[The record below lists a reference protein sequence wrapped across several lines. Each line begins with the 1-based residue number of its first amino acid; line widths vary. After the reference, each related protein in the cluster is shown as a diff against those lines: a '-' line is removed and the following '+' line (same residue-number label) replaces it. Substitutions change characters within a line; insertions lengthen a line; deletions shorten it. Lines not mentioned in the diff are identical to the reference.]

1 VEDKHSKT
9 EPATPQRLSDSRK
22 KGQVAKS
29 KDFSSAVSFL
39 VFALLIGVLGQYL
52 FSNSME
58 MLRSSLVSGYGVS
71 LSPGNAG
78 EILVGSVESILK
90 IFIPFGL
97 LAVVLGIAANLV
109 QVGFIFTLEPLK
121 PDFKRL
127 NPIEGFKNIF
137 SSRSLFGLGKNLLKL
152 SAVAYVT
159 YRGLKEVT
167 VQIVNSG
174 QIGLE
179 NLSGFFSGIVSTLS
193 INIAVLMIAIGV
205 IDFIF
210 QKRDFKKRMMMT
222 KQEIKEEYR
231 QMEGDPKI
239 KAARQQRQRQLSMSR
254 TMQNVEES
262 TVVITNPT
270 HIAIAL
276 RYRQGEDQAP
286 VVMAKGLDFMAQKIK
301 EKAREKGIP
310 VIENKPLARAMYHSV
325 EAGSTVPVELYQAI
339 AEVLALVYQMEK
351 KNKRSF

>member
-1 VEDKHSKT
+1 
-9 EPATPQRLSDSRK
+9 
-22 KGQVAKS
+22 VAKS
-29 KDFSSAVSFL
+29 KDFNSAVSFL
-39 VFALLIGVLGQYL
+39 FFALLLGVLGQYL
-52 FSNSME
+52 FSNSLE
-58 MLRSSLVSGYGVS
+58 MLKSFLVSGYS
-71 LSPGNAG
+71 ENLSPGNAG
-78 EILVGSVESILK
+78 TILFDSIENIFK

-97 LAVVLGIAANLV
+97 LAVVLGVATNLV
-109 QVGFIFTLEPLK
+109 QTGFMFTIEPLK

-137 SSRSLFGLGKNLLKL
+137 SARSIFNLGKNLLKL
-152 SAVAYVT
+152 ALVSYIT
-159 YRGLKEVT
+159 YSGLKGII
-167 VQIVNSG
+167 VQIINSG
-174 QIGLE
+174 QMGIE
-179 NLSGFFSGIVSTLS
+179 NLYTFFTGIVRTLS
-193 INIAVLMIAIGV
+193 INIAVLMTGIGI

-222 KQEIKEEYR
+222 KQEVKEEYR

-286 VVMAKGLDFMAQKIK
+286 VVMAKGLDFMAMKIK

-325 EAGSTVPVELYQAI
+325 EAGDFVPVELYQAI
-339 AEVLALVYQMEK
+339 AEVLAMVYQMEK
-351 KNKRSF
+351 KNKRTF